1 MQQRRISGEKLGNA
15 VKRDILKCITQSTK
29 PGRVLKDPHLEL
41 NLQGK
46 HLCDGGLKLACEGL
60 AVTLESG
67 CSKLDELNLSENKIT
82 LIGLSHLTRVIKLA
96 ARDLKD
102 LDLSRNNIQILTQ
115 HDEGIWESFL
125 MGFRDVKFYDLQ
137 Y

>member
-1 MQQRRISGEKLGNA
+1 M
-15 VKRDILKCITQSTK
+15 
-29 PGRVLKDPHLEL
+29 
-41 NLQGK
+41 
-46 HLCDGGLKLACEGL
+46 
-60 AVTLESG
+60 TLESG

-115 HDEGIWESFL
+115 DDEGIWESFL
-125 MGFRDVKFYDLQ
+125 MGFRDVNSMIHSIEIALSDGEE
-137 Y
+137 